1 MFSVLCVSFG
11 LIVVVHVI
19 WLDFFFFFS
28 GDRDWG
34 TIIIVF
40 DDSDPSVWSHRNW
53 RKSLIV
59 DFCAIL
65 GSFFLIF
72 FSSGTSQI
80 GKIGELS

>member
-11 LIVVVHVI
+11 LIFVVHVI
-19 WLDFFFFFS
+19 WLEFFFFGRSRLGNF
-28 GDRDWG
+28 
-34 TIIIVF
+34 IIVF
-40 DDSDPSVWSHRNW
+40 DDSDPSVWSHSNW